1 MDIEQR
7 EKKNLAPKTLNQLK
21 LDLNLELIPKRIEAF
36 DVSHL
41 GGSAT
46 VASLVVFVNGVAR
59 KKDYRKYNIKEV
71 KGIDD
76 FAAMRE
82 VVYRRYKRLSDES
95 SILPDLILVD
105 GGKGQLSMAIS
116 ALRKLGLDYIPI
128 VGLAKRL
135 EEVYV
140 HGKTDPLLIPK
151 HSVGLI
157 LLKRIRDE
165 AHRFA
170 ISFQRLKRKKNVSSS
185 IFEKIKR
192 YRY

>member
-1 MDIEQR
+1 MIL
-7 EKKNLAPKTLNQLK
+7 NLAK
-21 LDLNLELIPKRIEAF
+21 
-36 DVSHL
+36 
-41 GGSAT
+41 
-46 VASLVVFVNGVAR
+46 
-59 KKDYRKYNIKEV
+59 
-71 KGIDD
+71 
-76 FAAMRE
+76 MRE

-95 SILPDLILVD
+95 SILPDLIMVD

-157 LLKRIRDE
+157 LLKEFGMKHIVL
-165 AHRFA
+165 
-170 ISFQRLKRKKNVSSS
+170 Q
-185 IFEKIKR
+185 
-192 YRY
+192 